1 MHNIIGIT
9 GGIGAGKSI
18 VCSIFR
24 NFGVPVYD
32 SDSEAKKLYKNQE
45 VIELIASTFG
55 SRFIV
60 DNKLDLKM
68 MGRAVFSN
76 QTLLEQLNSIM
87 HPRLSIEFEKWC
99 ILNNDHTYVLKEAAI
114 MIESGTYKDCR
125 ELILVTSAMESRI
138 ERVMKRSYL
147 TREEVLERISKQM
160 SDDEK
165 SKYCNYN
172 IVNDETN
179 LLIPQVLQL
188 HEKLSCKN

>member
-1 MHNIIGIT
+1 LN
-9 GGIGAGKSI
+9 KSHK
-18 VCSIFR
+18 
-24 NFGVPVYD
+24 Y
-32 SDSEAKKLYKNQE
+32 L
-45 VIELIASTFG
+45 
-55 SRFIV
+55 
-60 DNKLDLKM
+60 
-68 MGRAVFSN
+68 
-76 QTLLEQLNSIM
+76 
-87 HPRLSIEFEKWC
+87 
-99 ILNNDHTYVLKEAAI
+99 LKEAAI
-114 MIESGTYKDCR
+114 MIESGTHKDCK
-125 ELILVTSAMESRI
+125 ELILVTSAIENRI